1 MSTSIQAIEQLFGY
15 SRIGLGCMA
24 LTGIYGKVDK
34 KVATSTIHKALE
46 LGVRHFDT
54 AELYGPYS
62 NEELVAEALGKTANT
77 ATVAT
82 KFGYRIVDGRAVG
95 LDSRPLSI
103 RRSVE
108 ASLQRLKRDRIDLL
122 YQHRPDPNVPI
133 EDVIATM
140 EKLLDEGKIA
150 AIGLSGIDAQTLSRA
165 RSLLPI
171 VAVQNEFSIV
181 NDTDFLD
188 PSDFIFVAHSPL
200 AKGLLG
206 KHTSGVQ
213 ETKLDDYR
221 ASNRRYN
228 ALKSGLAE
236 GNEHPLFEI
245 SKQREVEPAVVAL
258 AAVLARSPLVTAIPG
273 AKTPIQIETCL
284 QAIELKLD
292 DETLQA
298 LFRP

>member
-1 MSTSIQAIEQLFGY
+1 MSASIQAIEQLFGD

-34 KVATSTIHKALE
+34 KVAISTIHKALE

-62 NEELVAEALGKTANT
+62 NEELVAEALGKTAN
-77 ATVAT
+77 ASTVAT

-95 LDSRPLSI
+95 QDSRPSSI

-108 ASLQRLKRDRIDLL
+108 ASLRRLKRDRIDLL

-150 AIGLSGIDAQTLSRA
+150 AVGLSGSDRQTLSRA
-165 RSLLPI
+165 QSLLPI
-171 VAVQNEFSIV
+171 AAVQNEFSIV

-200 AKGLLG
+200 ARGLLG
-206 KHTSGVQ
+206 NHVSGAH
-213 ETKLDDYR
+213 ETKPDDYR
-221 ASNRRYN
+221 VSNRRYN
-228 ALKSGLAE
+228 ALKSGLDE
-236 GNEHPLFEI
+236 GKEHPLFDI
-245 SKQREVEPAVVAL
+245 SRQHGVEPAVVAL
-258 AAVLARSPLVTAIPG
+258 AAVLARGPQVVAIPG
-273 AKTPIQIETCL
+273 AKSPRQIEICM
-284 QAIELKLD
+284 QASELELD
-292 DETLQA
+292 DETLRA
-298 LFRP
+298 LIEP